1 VCVCVCVCVHPIHSA
16 EYSSSAL
23 REESKSCYSIKVR
36 SRETC
41 QCCFIPEILGID
53 GCRGMG
59 SLLGEDGPFS
69 SYPAGPLW
77 NSLSRHTKL
86 GGDTNV
92 ISFFFPF
99 FFLILFLCYPPCLQF
114 STVSCMRIYKFFL
127 YVGSESRCPS
137 FVVDISSRNRFA
149 LYKCE
154 RGGRPAPSSSW
165 LIVHTVSMPYS
176 SVVYVSLFLIGS
188 SHFESEMAGT
198 TMCPWFWEWFCFF
211 VLFNQ

>member
-1 VCVCVCVCVHPIHSA
+1 MSVLFHSWNTRNRWMQRNGFVTGGGRTIFLV
-16 EYSSSAL
+16 SRRSAM
-23 REESKSCYSIKVR
+23 KF
-36 SRETC
+36 
-41 QCCFIPEILGID
+41 FIPPYQIGWGYQCHLV
-53 GCRGMG
+53 
-59 SLLGEDGPFS
+59 L
-69 SYPAGPLW
+69 
-77 NSLSRHTKL
+77 
-86 GGDTNV
+86 
-92 ISFFFPF
+92 FPF

>member
-1 VCVCVCVCVHPIHSA
+1 VCVCVCVHPIHSA

-99 FFLILFLCYPPCLQF
+99 FFWF
-114 STVSCMRIYKFFL
+114 SFCVTPLVSSSPR
-127 YVGSESRCPS
+127 SRVC
-137 FVVDISSRNRFA
+137 VYISSSYMLVRN
-149 LYKCE
+149 LVVQVL
-154 RGGRPAPSSSW
+154 SSTFR
-165 LIVHTVSMPYS
+165 HE
-176 SVVYVSLFLIGS
+176 IGS
-188 SHFESEMAGT
+188 PFINVNEADGRL
-198 TMCPWFWEWFCFF
+198 PAAPD
-211 VLFNQ
+211 L